1 MNEYLLSLNNIKDV
15 IFSEN
20 EPLGTHSTMK
30 VGGTAKLAA
39 FPQNAD
45 AFCAL
50 LSELEKLG
58 VKHYVVGNGSNVIF
72 PDGEYDGVI
81 VFTKK
86 MGNIAFG
93 GTSVTADCGVNL
105 IYLSSLCAEK
115 SLSGA
120 EFLCGI
126 PGTVG
131 GAVYMNAGAYG
142 SSMADIVE
150 KCTCFSSKKGVFELD
165 NAALGF
171 GYRTSALKSG
181 NILLL
186 SATLVLKACDREK
199 ISALMGDLKKKRSS
213 SQPTGVFSAGSA
225 FLPIGDTPAWKYIDA
240 AGLRGASVGA
250 ARVSEKHAGF
260 IVNDGNATSADVKAL
275 VEKIKREVKIKTGAD
290 LQTEIIFID

>member
-1 MNEYLLSLNNIKDV
+1 MNEYLLSLRNIKNV

-20 EPLGTHSTMK
+20 EPLGTHSTIK
-30 VGGTAKLAA
+30 IGGTAKLAA

-45 AFCAL
+45 AFCLL
-50 LSELEKLG
+50 LSKLDELG
-58 VKHYVVGNGSNVIF
+58 VKHYVVGNGSNVVF

-86 MGNIAFG
+86 MNNIVFN

-142 SSMADIVE
+142 SSMADVVE
-150 KCTCFSSKKGVFELD
+150 KCVCFSRERGVLEFD
-165 NAALGF
+165 RAALGF
-171 GYRTSALKSG
+171 GYRTSALKRG
-181 NILLL
+181 DVLLL
-186 SATLVLKACDREK
+186 SATLTLKSGDREK
-199 ISALMGDLKKKRSS
+199 ISVLMSVLKEKRSN
-213 SQPTGVFSAGSA
+213 SQPAGAFSAGSV
-225 FLPIGDTPAWKYIDA
+225 FLPVGDVPAWKYIDA
-240 AGLRGASVGA
+240 AGLRGASVGG

-260 IVNDGNATSADVKAL
+260 IVNDGGATSADVKAL
-275 VEKIKREVKIKTGAD
+275 VEKIKREVRSKTGAD
-290 LQTEIIFID
+290 LETEIIFID